1 MEYTVKQIAEY
12 LEVTKPTVQK
22 IINDLEINPIR
33 TDNRNCQYYNY
44 QDAVRIIQNRKP
56 EFDLSLLPEP
66 QNETAKPQNQTTK
79 AESETAK
86 PESQTEK
93 SEKPIEKPQ
102 NPTEKSENQLESEAE
117 QAPHNRRENQRE
129 LDLLQ
134 GELEFLKD
142 LVKSIQKELEKKD
155 NQLEIKDKQ
164 IQDLSDRL
172 ADAMQLTRGQQYIA
186 AADKTKEL
194 VDKDMDTIDVNPAA
208 VSHTVLDPKEEHPQ
222 KKKGFFA
229 RLLGL

>member
-66 QNETAKPQNQTTK
+66 QNETANPQKQTAK

-93 SEKPIEKPQ
+93 SEKQIEKPQ
-102 NPTEKSENQLESEAE
+102 IPTEKLENQLESEAE
-117 QAPHNRRENQRE
+117 HRRENQRE

-194 VDKDMDTIDVNPAA
+194 VDKDTDTIDVNPAA